1 MVPRHLVQ
9 VFANVLLAVSRHES
23 VLLDLLAEN
32 CVSDAECPTFASL
45 AQVVEVDSPDREF
58 VFARLA

>member
-9 VFANVLLAVSRHES
+9 AFANVLLAVSRHES

-32 CVSDAECPTFASL
+32 CVSDAECPTFAPL
-45 AQVVEVDSPDREF
+45 AQVVKVDSPDREF